1 MIIAFA
7 ALAVGTAGAQSS
19 AGTQSSA
26 GAPGADF
33 PAMLRAIDA
42 NGDFGKEDYSAVFTI
57 VTQKPGEKDNVIQVK
72 LFRRDDHDQMV
83 WIMLKPQ
90 AQKGQGFLKVDENIW
105 MYDPE
110 SGKFNH
116 STMKEQ
122 IQNSKAKSSDL
133 KRASYAVD
141 YDIASTAEGTLGKY
155 PVWLVSLKAK
165 NNEVSYPTLKL
176 SIRKDKPLVLKEED
190 YSLSDRLMRT
200 VYYPPTYI
208 EVAGKTVP
216 SQMLIVDELN
226 KGEKSQL
233 TISDVSVAH
242 LPDATFSKAFLG
254 QSAK

>member
-1 MIIAFA
+1 MFHRRTLIL
-7 ALAVGTAGAQSS
+7 LAILTVIGAGVGWAQS
-19 AGTQSSA
+19 
-26 GAPGADF
+26 PDF
-33 PAMLRAIDA
+33 VAMLRAIDA
-42 NGDFGKEDYSAVFTI
+42 NGDFGTQDYSAVFTI
-57 VTQKPGEKDNVIQVK
+57 VTQKPGEKDSVIEVK
-72 LFRRDDHDQMV
+72 LFRRDEHDQMV
-83 WIMLKPQ
+83 WIMLKPE

-133 KRASYAVD
+133 KRTSYAND
-141 YDIASTAEGTLGKY
+141 YDIDTTSEGVLGKY
-155 PVWLVSLKAK
+155 PVWIVSLKAK
-165 NNEVSYPTLKL
+165 NNEVSYASVKL

-200 VYYPPTYI
+200 VYFPPTYI
-208 EVAGKTVP
+208 EVAGKTIS

-233 TISDVSVAH
+233 TISDVSVAP
-242 LPDATFSKAFLG
+242 LPDATFSKAFLS
-254 QSAK
+254 QSSK